1 MSTVS
6 ADTFFLRPS
15 WVVVRP
21 QKGQYLLYN
30 SRTDELHLVPPAG
43 NAVYALC
50 DGLRSVHDISA
61 ALSDAIDA
69 EPALIKERVAQ
80 FLGSLETRGL
90 VERIDG

>member
-1 MSTVS
+1 MGPVPT
-6 ADTFFLRPS
+6 DIFFQRPT

-30 SRTDELHLVPPAG
+30 SRTDELHLIPPTG
-43 NAVYALC
+43 HAVYALC
-50 DGLRSVHDISA
+50 DGLRSIHDISA

-69 EPALIKERVAQ
+69 EPALIKEHVAE

-90 VERIDG
+90 VERVDG